1 MGIKA
6 LRRFEVD
13 IGSIFAY
20 LCLLLLVVKVL
31 DNVFW
36 ILVWSD
42 AVKIVLEVKIV
53 LVVRY
58 S

>member
-1 MGIKA
+1 

-36 ILVWSD
+36 ILVWSHT
-42 AVKIVLEVKIV
+42 VKIILEVKII

>member
-1 MGIKA
+1 MRIKA